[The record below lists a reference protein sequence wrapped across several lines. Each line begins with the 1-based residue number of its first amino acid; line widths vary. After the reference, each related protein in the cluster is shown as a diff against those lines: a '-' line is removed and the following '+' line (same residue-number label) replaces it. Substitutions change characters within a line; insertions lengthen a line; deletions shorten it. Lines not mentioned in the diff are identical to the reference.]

1 MKQKLKIT
9 AVLLLIVLVLGIFS
23 VAEYERRRELV
34 FAEVLDEVILTVDQR
49 ELKLSEL
56 AFYVAY
62 QEQQI
67 EAAARIYN
75 PDNTNEYWSLHG
87 NRMFLRD
94 EGKQAVLDMAVH
106 DEIFYQMAAAEGLE
120 LTPQEEEHIA
130 NDRYDFWS
138 DLGKEE
144 RAALGISEEE
154 LLWSMRKIALAE
166 KQQQLLAEI
175 KQCSFEEYSLGGQAY
190 ERLLWEHEYTVA
202 EDIWERV
209 PFGSVTVDH

>member
-1 MKQKLKIT
+1 MKQKLKVT

-23 VAEYERRRELV
+23 VTEYESRRELV
-34 FAEVLDEVILTVDQR
+34 FAKSLDEVILTVDHK

-94 EGKQAVLDMAVH
+94 EGKHAVLDMAVH
-106 DEIFYQMAAAEGLE
+106 DEIFYQMAVAEGLE
-120 LTPQEEEHIA
+120 LTPQEEEHIQMT
-130 NDRYDFWS
+130 DMISGS

-144 RAALGISEEE
+144 RAALGISEDT

-166 KQQQLLAEI
+166 KEQQLLAEI
-175 KQCSFEEYSLGGQAY
+175 KQCSFEESTSGGQAY
-190 ERLLWEHEYTVA
+190 ERLLSEHEYTVA

-209 PFGSVTVDH
+209 PFGSVTVKH